1 MVRLP
6 SESMSNLAKM
16 ALSWLS
22 CSTCNEGISTS
33 TITTMTQTM
42 NVHKMRQGIGGGGG
56 GGGRG
61 GGGGGGVVVVVWLS
75 CFGEMV
81 VGVLGGE

>member
-22 CSTCNEGISTS
+22 CSTCNEGIS
-33 TITTMTQTM
+33 ITTMTQIL
-42 NVHKMRQGIGGGGG
+42 NVHKMRKGMGG

-61 GGGGGGVVVVVWLS
+61 RGRGGGGVVVVVWFVLFWRNGGW
-75 CFGEMV
+75 CFGW
-81 VGVLGGE
+81 